1 MKRLVAVAILPALLG
16 AAAPGAPPAHGSTPA
31 PSLALRADGSVSA
44 LRLEGR
50 GGRTELT
57 VEITGGEVTFEHFR
71 LSGPPRVVVDI
82 RGARSDLPSS
92 RYDGIHRGGVAAV
105 RTSQH
110 SADVVRV
117 VVDLSRE
124 AEYRVEQV
132 AEGVRI
138 SLAANAPEFQ
148 AWRSGGGGGNGNG
161 GGNVNGGSNAVP
173 AFSTAQ
179 PQERPAQE
187 RQRPQQRQSQA
198 RRISVTFENTDMRDV
213 LASFAETTG
222 RSIVPGA
229 EVGGIRVDYVAF
241 DNQPWDEAL
250 RSLLQAYGLAAEEQG
265 TGIIRVDRIEN
276 LANRERNEPLVTRTF
291 RINYVPVGEMLTT
304 LQPLTSERGSVTV
317 NQTTNTL
324 IATDIATV
332 INDFVRLVEQLDV
345 RTPQVAIQ
353 AKIVFVN
360 RTDAEELGVTYDLK
374 DSRGNSLNQLT
385 SVPDP
390 RNPGELTN
398 DNLVSLGGSSI
409 AALGNANQ
417 RVSQPALQ
425 VLTSLVLG
433 RYTLVSFLEALQSAE
448 LSDVQAAPVV
458 TTSSNHEAQIWVGER
473 TPIRVVDVGGGAGGT
488 GGGGGGANAA
498 RATAQLVET
507 GIRLIVT
514 PQVTS
519 DRRVLLTLHAERSS
533 AVAAATEIG
542 VQFNQQ
548 QGDTRVMVRDG
559 ETAVIGGLTVTEV
572 TRNRVGIPFLMDI
585 PVLGVLFRRSS
596 DREVK
601 RDLLIM
607 VTPHIVEETD

>member
-1 MKRLVAVAILPALLG
+1 MKRQLAVALIPALLAAG
-16 AAAPGAPPAHGSTPA
+16 SPCSAAADPAGGAHA
-31 PSLALRADGSVSA
+31 ALRHADGSISA

-57 VEITGGEVTFEHFR
+57 VEITGGEVTYEHFR

-82 RGARSDLPSS
+82 RGARSDLPTS
-92 RYDGIHRGGVAAV
+92 RYDGIHRGGVSAV

-117 VVDLSRE
+117 VVDLERD
-124 AEYRVEQV
+124 AEYTVEQV
-132 AEGVRI
+132 GEGVRI
-138 SLAANAPEFQ
+138 SLSAGAPEFQ
-148 AWRSGGGGGNGNG
+148 AWRSGGASAAP
-161 GGNVNGGSNAVP
+161 VSRSASRPEAPRQEVDTR
-173 AFSTAQ
+173 FQQQ
-179 PQERPAQE
+179 PQQQRS
-187 RQRPQQRQSQA
+187 RPQPQSQA

-213 LASFAETTG
+213 LASFAEVTG

-229 EVGGIRVDYVAF
+229 EVGAIRVDYVAF

-250 RSLLQAYGLAAEEQG
+250 RALLQAYGLAAEEQG
-265 TGIIRVDRIEN
+265 SGIIRVDRIEN

-291 RINYVPVGEMLTT
+291 RINYVPVEEMRST
-304 LQPLTSERGSVTV
+304 LEPLSTERGSVTI

-324 IATDIATV
+324 IATDIASV
-332 INDFVRLVEQLDV
+332 INDFQRLVEQLDV

-360 RTDAEELGVTYDLK
+360 RTDAEDLGVTYDLK

-390 RNPGELTN
+390 NNGGELTN
-398 DNLVSLGGSSI
+398 TDLVSLGGNSI

-417 RVSQPALQ
+417 RVTQPALQ

-433 RYTLVSFLEALQSAE
+433 RYTLISFLEALQSAE

-458 TTSSNHEAQIWVGER
+458 TTSSNHEASIWVGER
-473 TPIRVVDVGGGAGGT
+473 TPIRVVDVGAAGVAGGT
-488 GGGGGGANAA
+488 GGGAGTNQP

-533 AVAAATEIG
+533 ASAAATEIG
-542 VQFNQQ
+542 VQFLQQ
-548 QGDTRVMVRDG
+548 QGETRVMVRDG

-572 TRNRVGIPFLMDI
+572 TRNRIGIPFLMDI
-585 PVLGVLFRRSS
+585 PFLGGLFRRSS

-607 VTPHIVEETD
+607 VTPHIVEESA